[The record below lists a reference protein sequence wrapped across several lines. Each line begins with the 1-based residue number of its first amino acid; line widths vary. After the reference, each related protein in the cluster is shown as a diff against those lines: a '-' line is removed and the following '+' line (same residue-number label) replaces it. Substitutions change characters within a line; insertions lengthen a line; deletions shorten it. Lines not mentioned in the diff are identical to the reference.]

1 MGIVLK
7 TGNRVSGY
15 GRSYQ
20 YLIVLVNIVALL
32 QSVAAPQTF
41 VILRQF
47 GLDIIWP
54 AT

>member
-7 TGNRVSGY
+7 SGDRGSGSGATY
-15 GRSYQ
+15 K
-20 YLIVLVNIVALL
+20 YLISIVNIPALL

-41 VILRQF
+41 VIFRHF
-47 GLDIIWP
+47 GLDIISS

>member
-7 TGNRVSGY
+7 SGDK
-15 GRSYQ
+15 GSGTDVTYQ
-20 YLIVLVNIVALL
+20 YLIGIVNILALL

-41 VILRQF
+41 VIFRHF
-47 GLDIIWP
+47 GLDIISP

>member
-1 MGIVLK
+1 MASSSISV
-7 TGNRVSGY
+7 
-15 GRSYQ
+15 
-20 YLIVLVNIVALL
+20 VLVSNGCTYRYLNIIVNIGGLL

-47 GLDIIWP
+47 GLDIISP